1 MSRDTSIDLISAVKV
16 LQTMQ
21 TWLCYMVNLIIFI
34 LNTVFTYIY
43 GRPLAWAWWAGA
55 LGWARS
61 RTESRNEAC
70 DCIQDSPRVLRF
82 PRIFETAV
90 VKVVAGNTDQTR
102 T

>member
-1 MSRDTSIDLISAVKV
+1 MSACQKNSEQSQGGGMRFRREGCGWRA
-16 LQTMQ
+16 
-21 TWLCYMVNLIIFI
+21 
-34 LNTVFTYIY
+34 
-43 GRPLAWAWWAGA
+43 AAGA